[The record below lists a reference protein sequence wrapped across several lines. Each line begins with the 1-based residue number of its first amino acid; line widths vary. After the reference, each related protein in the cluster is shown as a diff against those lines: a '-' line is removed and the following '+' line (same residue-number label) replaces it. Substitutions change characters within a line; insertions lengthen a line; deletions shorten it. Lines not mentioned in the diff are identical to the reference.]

1 MATSVINF
9 QKLEKCMD
17 FFLNQQL
24 YMMTRKNRTK
34 ALNMLELVEEQKNK
48 ES

>member
-1 MATSVINF
+1 MAIFVINF

-17 FFLNQQL
+17 FFFKQQL

-34 ALNMLELVEEQKNK
+34 PLNMLELVEEKKNK